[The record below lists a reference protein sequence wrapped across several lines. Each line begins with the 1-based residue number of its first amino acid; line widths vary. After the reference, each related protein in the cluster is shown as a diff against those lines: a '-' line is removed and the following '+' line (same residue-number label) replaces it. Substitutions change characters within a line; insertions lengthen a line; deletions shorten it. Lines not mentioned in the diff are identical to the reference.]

1 MTDESEAELIVI
13 DPDALRGMAAV
24 VGVSLAGDRAT
35 TLASQAEQ
43 HHAQLR
49 ELNSIADASTE
60 PAAELRL
67 DRWTRPG
74 SD

>member
-1 MTDESEAELIVI
+1 MTDESEAALIAI

-24 VGVSLAGDRAT
+24 VGINLAGDRAT
-35 TLASQAEQ
+35 TLAPQADQ
-43 HHAQLR
+43 HFAQLR

>member
-1 MTDESEAELIVI
+1 MTDESEAELIAI

-24 VGVSLAGDRAT
+24 VGVSLAG
-35 TLASQAEQ
+35 L
-43 HHAQLR
+43 AQLR
-49 ELNSIADASTE
+49 YLDSIADPSTE

-67 DRWTRPG
+67 DRWTRPA